1 MIDAVR
7 SYLLRL
13 TVAAFFS
20 ALVLTLIPNGLSK
33 RAATLVCGLIMLLLA
48 LSPLV
53 QLDEQALAAAISR
66 IELEQEQTRTGVEL
80 RNREL
85 VAQIISARVQAYILD
100 KAAEMGMQL
109 EVEITMNTDASTPY
123 PEAVTLRGEATPA
136 QRQKLGTYLY
146 ESYAL
151 VPERQ
156 VWLP

>member
-1 MIDAVR
+1 MDAVR

-20 ALVLTLIPNGLSK
+20 ALVLTLVPNGLCK
-33 RAATLVCGLIMLLLA
+33 RAATLICGLVMLLLA

-53 QLDEQALAAAISR
+53 RFDEQTLAAAISSMD
-66 IELEQEQTRTGVEL
+66 LEQEQTRTGVEI

-85 VAQIISARVQAYILD
+85 VAKIISDRVQTYILD
-100 KAAEMGMQL
+100 KATQMGMQL

-123 PEAVTLRGEATPA
+123 PEEVTLRGEATSA
-136 QRQKLGTYLY
+136 QRQKLGTYLL
-146 ESYAL
+146 ESFAIA
-151 VPERQ
+151 PERQ